1 VSFVATLEPR
11 ELWQHFDHI
20 LTIPRGSKNEDA
32 IRRYVLS
39 VADRKGLAHDT
50 DAAGNVIVRKP
61 GQTNAAVVILQG
73 HLDMVNEKNS
83 NVVHDFTKDAI
94 QPQHA
99 GEYLTATGTT
109 LGSDNGI
116 GVAAMLALMESTSVA
131 HGPLEFLFTIDEETG
146 LTGAA
151 EVDATLLTGRRLIN
165 LDSEEENTVTV
176 GCAGGA
182 SSTLRLPLQTQPTGS
197 AAALTVRLHGL
208 RGGHSGIDIHLQRG
222 NALKLLVRMLH
233 AAHLSSPLRI
243 ADLVGG
249 NMHNA
254 IPREASA
261 VVVIDAKV
269 NDVREALQAEF
280 SGVRAEY
287 ASADPDMELVVQD
300 AELPGTVWTAE
311 TTSTALALLEAL
323 PHGVLAMSLDI
334 PGLVETS
341 TNAATARVAE
351 GRLIMLMSNRSSVA
365 SALRAVRR
373 RIRAIAQLAG
383 ADVQEATGY
392 PGWKPDLSS
401 QLLQVVREV
410 HKQTL
415 GSDPEIKAVHAGL
428 ECGIIGEKIVGMD
441 MISFGPQIEFPHSP
455 NERVHI
461 ESVARF
467 YRLLIA
473 TLERLAR

>member
-1 VSFVATLEPR
+1 
-11 ELWQHFDHI
+11 
-20 LTIPRGSKNEDA
+20 
-32 IRRYVLS
+32 
-39 VADRKGLAHDT
+39 
-50 DAAGNVIVRKP
+50 
-61 GQTNAAVVILQG
+61 
-73 HLDMVNEKNS
+73 
-83 NVVHDFTKDAI
+83 
-94 QPQHA
+94 
-99 GEYLTATGTT
+99 
-109 LGSDNGI
+109 
-116 GVAAMLALMESTSVA
+116 
-131 HGPLEFLFTIDEETG
+131 
-146 LTGAA
+146 
-151 EVDATLLTGRRLIN
+151 
-165 LDSEEENTVTV
+165 
-176 GCAGGA
+176 
-182 SSTLRLPLQTQPTGS
+182 
-197 AAALTVRLHGL
+197 
-208 RGGHSGIDIHLQRG
+208 
-222 NALKLLVRMLH
+222 
-233 AAHLSSPLRI
+233 
-243 ADLVGG
+243 
-249 NMHNA
+249 
-254 IPREASA
+254 
-261 VVVIDAKV
+261 
-269 NDVREALQAEF
+269 
-280 SGVRAEY
+280 
-287 ASADPDMELVVQD
+287 MELVVQD

>member
-1 VSFVATLEPR
+1 MSFVASLEPR
-11 ELWQHFDHI
+11 ELWQHFDRI

-32 IRRYVLS
+32 MRRYVLS
-39 VADRKGLAHDT
+39 VADKQGLKHET
-50 DAAGNVIVRKP
+50 DAAGNVIVRKQ
-61 GQTNAAVVILQG
+61 GRSDADVVILQG

-83 NVVHDFTKDAI
+83 NVTHDFTKDAI

-99 GEYLTATGTT
+99 GEYLTASGTT

-116 GVAAMLALMESTSVA
+116 GVAAMLALMGSTSVA

-151 EVDATLLTGRRLIN
+151 EVDASLLTGRRLIN

-182 SSTLRLPLQTQPTGS
+182 SSTLRLPLQSEPAGS
-197 AAALTVRLHGL
+197 GAALAVRLHGL

-233 AAHLSSPLRI
+233 AAHLRSPFRI
-243 ADLVGG
+243 ADLAGG

-261 VVVIDAKV
+261 VITVNANV

-280 SGVRAEY
+280 SGVQGEY
-287 ASADPDMELVVQD
+287 ASADPDMALVVQD
-300 AELPGTVWTAE
+300 TATPSTVWSAE
-311 TTSTALALLEAL
+311 TTLTALALLEAL
-323 PHGVLAMSLDI
+323 PHGVLGMSLDI

-341 TNAATARVAE
+341 TNAATARVVD
-351 GRLIMLMSNRSSVA
+351 GRLVILMSNRSSVA

-373 RIRAIAQLAG
+373 RVRAIAELAG
-383 ADVQEATGY
+383 ADVEEGSGY

-401 QLLQVVREV
+401 QLLQVVRDV

-415 GSDPEIKAVHAGL
+415 GRDPEIKAVHAGL
-428 ECGIIGEKIVGMD
+428 ECGIIGEKIAGMD
-441 MISFGPQIEFPHSP
+441 MISFGPQIEYPHSP

-461 ESVARF
+461 ESVGRF
-467 YRLLIA
+467 YRLLVA
-473 TLERLAR
+473 TLERLAA

>member
-1 VSFVATLEPR
+1 
-11 ELWQHFDHI
+11 
-20 LTIPRGSKNEDA
+20 
-32 IRRYVLS
+32 
-39 VADRKGLAHDT
+39 LAHDT

-383 ADVQEATGY
+383 ADVEEATGY